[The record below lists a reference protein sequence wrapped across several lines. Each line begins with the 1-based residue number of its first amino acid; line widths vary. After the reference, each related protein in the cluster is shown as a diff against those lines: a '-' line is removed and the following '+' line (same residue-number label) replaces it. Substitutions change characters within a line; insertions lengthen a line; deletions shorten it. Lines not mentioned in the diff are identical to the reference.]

1 MPLTGTVRITELS
14 GSESVAHFQA
24 GDGIWVAQS
33 DGVHPYRVGEPHR
46 FFLDV
51 APRPLLRPRRPE
63 GRLMAEIRLEALRH
77 AYTAAP
83 DAAPRTTR

>member
-33 DGVHPYRVGEPHR
+33 DGVHPYRVGDPHR

-51 APRPLLRPRRPE
+51 
-63 GRLMAEIRLEALRH
+63 RH
-77 AYTAAP
+77 GLYFAP
-83 DAAPRTTR
+83 DGRRAA